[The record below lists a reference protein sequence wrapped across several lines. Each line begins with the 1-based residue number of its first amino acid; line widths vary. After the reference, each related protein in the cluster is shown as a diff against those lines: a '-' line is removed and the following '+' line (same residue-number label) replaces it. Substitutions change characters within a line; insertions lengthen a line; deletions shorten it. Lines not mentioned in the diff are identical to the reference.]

1 MIYWTNVLIF
11 WVIASLIIYNG
22 GIRKNKFMSIKQIIQ
37 EKIDILS
44 EDKQAEVLTFLNSLI
59 ESQSEEDIQQDNNEW
74 SHFSLEQAM
83 QGLEDDNLPEY
94 TERDLKE
101 KW

>member
-1 MIYWTNVLIF
+1 
-11 WVIASLIIYNG
+11 
-22 GIRKNKFMSIKQIIQ
+22 MSIKQIIQ

-44 EDKQAEVLTFLNSLI
+44 EEKQAEVLIFLNSLI
-59 ESQSEEDIQQDNNEW
+59 ESQYEYNRQQNNDEW
-74 SHFSLEQAM
+74 SKFSVEQAM
-83 QGLEDDNLPEY
+83 EGLEDDNLPEY